1 MNKSLENRLKLIAG
15 DSNVRCDEP
24 MSSHCTFRAGGTAK
38 YYVIPDEYK
47 KVRDV
52 LRLCVEENIPYY
64 VIGNGSNLL
73 VQDDGFDGVIIEIDS
88 ALAKI
93 EINGNEIVAK
103 AGAKLSK
110 IAVKA
115 LNESLT
121 GFEFAYGIPGN
132 LGGAVTMNAGAYGG
146 EMQDVLKWVKVLDNN
161 GEMKTLKAEELELG
175 YRTSIIVKEKMIVL
189 EACIELHEGNRDEI
203 EMHMKELMAKRKEK
217 QPLEYPSAGSTF
229 KRPEGYFAG
238 KLIQDAGLKGYRVGG
253 AMVSEKHSGFVIN
266 YDNATATDIINLMK
280 DVRKKV
286 YEEFQV
292 TLEPEVK
299 ILPAVKW

>member
-121 GFEFAYGIPGN
+121 GFEFAHGIPGN

-146 EMQDVLKWVKVLDNN
+146 EMKDVLKWVKVLDNN

-238 KLIQDAGLKGYRVGG
+238 KLIQNAGLKGYRVGG